1 MVLYFSV
8 KINLVSYRIPTNL
21 PKKNKVSTN
30 NRFQPAWNPNVKIIQ
45 NLFNPSFLRKRGRD
59 QFGSYPTWAFPWI
72 ISTIYRL
79 NKWCIIES
87 NENHYSSSAP
97 ARLEVGRSL
106 LIPATAPHLSF
117 RIAFFF
123 LCRGDRYC
131 LIQSMIPFPC
141 RKLPP
146 MSKVPIR
153 YPITNANCI
162 YAPIILLPTSP
173 YFSNTFLSSFIRNT
187 EHLTEISWRTRRKKQ
202 ETRSKRKKKSKEK
215 MEILWGPHHQLLLK
229 TTLFEICQFI
239 NSTKSTRDDHS
250 FSSPSSKMHG
260 GLGSQKHRFYISSG
274 EIKVFTILCC
284 AKEHISNTASPYFT
298 INHWVLLLKLTLSS
312 LLLRFQSN

>member
-8 KINLVSYRIPTNL
+8 KINLVSYRIPTNF

-45 NLFNPSFLRKRGRD
+45 NLFNPAFLRKRGRD

-202 ETRSKRKKKSKEK
+202 ETRGKKKQRKNGDTVGTTSPIATKNY
-215 MEILWGPHHQLLLK
+215 IVRDLPIHQFHEEHAQRPFFFFAVVKDAWRTRLAK
-229 TTLFEICQFI
+229 TPFLHF
-239 NSTKSTRDDHS
+239 
-250 FSSPSSKMHG
+250 
-260 GLGSQKHRFYISSG
+260 
-274 EIKVFTILCC
+274 
-284 AKEHISNTASPYFT
+284 
-298 INHWVLLLKLTLSS
+298 
-312 LLLRFQSN
+312 